1 MIENFATLDD
11 IFADEAFE
19 SLVAGIRV
27 VKVERVDPEIEKFM
41 ENSQWV
47 KEHGREPQRST
58 QIKERQLF
66 SRLKAIRADE
76 GRRAQVSAYDEL
88 DLLGDR
94 HDG

>member
-27 VKVERVDPEIEKFM
+27 LKVEKLHPEIEKFM
-41 ENSQWV
+41 EIIHWV

-76 GRRAQVSAYDEL
+76 ERRALVSTYDEL
-88 DLLGDR
+88 NLLGDR
-94 HDG
+94 NDR

>member
-27 VKVERVDPEIEKFM
+27 VKVEKLHPEIEKFM
-41 ENSQWV
+41 EIIHWV

-94 HDG
+94 HDR

>member
-1 MIENFATLDD
+1 MIENFATLED

-27 VKVERVDPEIEKFM
+27 VKVERLHPEIEKFM
-41 ENSQWV
+41 EICQWV
-47 KEHGREPQRST
+47 KIHGREPQRST

-76 GRRAQVSAYDEL
+76 GRRAQVIAYDEL

>member
-19 SLVAGIRV
+19 NLVAGIRV
-27 VKVERVDPEIEKFM
+27 VKVEKLHPEIEKFM
-41 ENSQWV
+41 EIIHWV

-66 SRLKAIRADE
+66 SRLKAIRSDE
-76 GRRAQVSAYDEL
+76 GRRALVIAYDEL
-88 DLLGDR
+88 DLLGVG

>member
-27 VKVERVDPEIEKFM
+27 QKVEKLHPEIEKFL
-41 ENSQWV
+41 EIVHWV
-47 KEHGREPQRST
+47 KEHGREPQKST

-66 SRLKAIRADE
+66 SRLKAIRSDE
-76 GRRAQVSAYDEL
+76 DRKRLVIAYDEL

-94 HDG
+94 HNG

>member
-1 MIENFATLDD
+1 MIENFATLED

-27 VKVERVDPEIEKFM
+27 VKVERLHPEIEKFM
-41 ENSQWV
+41 EICQWV
-47 KEHGREPQRST
+47 KKHGREPQRST

-94 HDG
+94 HDR

>member
-1 MIENFATLDD
+1 MIENFATLED

-19 SLVAGIRV
+19 SLVAVIRV
-27 VKVERVDPEIEKFM
+27 AKVERLHPEIEKFM
-41 ENSQWV
+41 EIIHWV

-66 SRLKAIRADE
+66 SRLRAIRADE

-88 DLLGDR
+88 NLLGDR
-94 HDG
+94 HDR

>member
-19 SLVAGIRV
+19 SLVDGIRV
-27 VKVERVDPEIEKFM
+27 QKVEKLHPEIEKFL
-41 ENSQWV
+41 EILHWV
-47 KEHGREPQRST
+47 KEHGREPQKST

-66 SRLKAIRADE
+66 SRLKAIRSDE
-76 GRRAQVSAYDEL
+76 DRKRWVIAYDEL

-94 HDG
+94 HNG